1 MRLWPDLLF
10 ASGREV
16 SGHLVCVADGRI
28 TAVRPATPDDPAATD
43 VARLKPVVRGQR
55 LATLAE
61 AGLMERVRALTADWR
76 PA

>member
-16 SGHLVCVADGRI
+16 SGHVVSIVEQAALIERGRVI
-28 TAVRPATPDDPAATD
+28 
-43 VARLKPVVRGQR
+43 
-55 LATLAE
+55 
-61 AGLMERVRALTADWR
+61 TADWR